1 MSYKRAITGILDS
14 LGANKS
20 YTGYDYVVYG
30 LLLMLEE
37 KESVTCITKSLYI
50 DIAKQYN
57 TTWNCVEK
65 NIRTVVK
72 SVWNSANSELLKK
85 IFKRS
90 TKEKKP
96 TNKEFFKYMYDYIME
111 VEGNLCADTTV
122 ISGICPISN
131 RYCESL
137 SVYYTNLFNTPEE
150 ERTKLYDA

>member
-1 MSYKRAITGILDS
+1 MNYRRTITSILDS

-30 LLLMLEE
+30 LLLMLED

-72 SVWNSANSELLKK
+72 SVWNSMNSDLLKL

-96 TNKEFFKYMYDYIME
+96 TNKEFFKYMYDYIIQ
-111 VEGNLCADTTV
+111 VTHKVQIADKRITV
-122 ISGICPISN
+122 ICPISN
-131 RYCESL
+131 AYCEAL
-137 SVYYTNLFNTPEE
+137 SAFYI
-150 ERTKLYDA
+150 KLSKMME

>member
-1 MSYKRAITGILDS
+1 MNYKRAITSILDS

-20 YTGYDYVVYG
+20 YTGYDYVVHG
-30 LLLMLEE
+30 LLLMLED

-50 DIAKQYN
+50 DIARQYN

-72 SVWNSANSELLKK
+72 SVWNSMNSDLLKI

-96 TNKEFFKYMYDYIME
+96 TNKEFFKYMYDYI
-111 VEGNLCADTTV
+111 VEMDGDLHTDQTW
-122 ISGICPISN
+122 ISVICPISK

-137 SVYYTNLFNTPEE
+137 SVYYTKLLNSLGDD
-150 ERTKLYDA
+150 RTKVI